1 MRNHLAIALF
11 TLLLLFPFSVLL
23 MVRLNEIPHNLM
35 VSVRLGLWRAE
46 NQSGGYV
53 EKYILF
59 LTRDRYVS
67 CHNVSLVT
75 SWKGLNKTDAFWSL
89 LISVNETAQSWQQE
103 KVVRPVEAVAGEYEG
118 VANQTIEANGIFRLW
133 ISLYSC
139 VNGNKILKDSK
150 SELVS
155 TCPWLCPHS
164 ISIGYLSSLTSGDI
178 SVLRRQRVL
187 IACLLILPQRSS

>member
-1 MRNHLAIALF
+1 
-11 TLLLLFPFSVLL
+11 

-53 EKYILF
+53 GRHVLF

-75 SWKGLNKTDAFWSL
+75 SWKGLNETEAFWAI
-89 LISVNETAQSWQQE
+89 LISVNETTQSWQQE
-103 KVVRPVEAVAGEYEG
+103 KVVRPIEAMAGEYEG
-118 VANQTIEANGIFRLW
+118 VVNQTIEAKGIFRLW
-133 ISLYSC
+133 ILLYSC
-139 VNGNKILKDSK
+139 VNGSRILKDSK

-155 TCPWLCPHS
+155 TYSWLWPYS
-164 ISIGYLSSLTSGDI
+164 ISSGRLSPLISGDI
-178 SVLRRQRVL
+178 SVLCRQRVL
-187 IACLLILPQRSS
+187 IVCLLILPQRSS